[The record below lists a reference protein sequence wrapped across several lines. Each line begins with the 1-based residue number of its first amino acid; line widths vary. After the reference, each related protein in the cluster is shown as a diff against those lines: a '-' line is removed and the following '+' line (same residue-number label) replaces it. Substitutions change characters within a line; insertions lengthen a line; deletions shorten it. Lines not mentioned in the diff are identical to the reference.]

1 MISGRLGKLNA
12 FLTYSIHLWWVYQDV
27 APFIVSHCKSRT
39 CIGVDLI
46 MPMLIFVLAL
56 FILLENYF

>member
-27 APFIVSHCKSRT
+27 APFIVSQ
-39 CIGVDLI
+39 GPV
-46 MPMLIFVLAL
+46 
-56 FILLENYF
+56 